1 MSTALMENPRRRY
14 ARIGAMVRYGRLA
27 VLAAIYLVVAH
38 LIPPPAPV
46 TPQGW
51 RLFAIFLAVIA
62 GQMLQPISSAAIVL
76 LGLAAMVANGTPMRE
91 ALGGYAEPSVWLVFT
106 AMVMARVLMD
116 TGAARRIALVFVR
129 QFGARALGVGYALV
143 LTDIT
148 LAGGVPSITAR
159 SGGMVMPVGKAI
171 AELFDSRPGPTA
183 TRLGR
188 YLFASMYQ
196 GSAVACA
203 MFLTGQASNLL
214 GAGLAMKLANID
226 VTWSSWFTAAI
237 LPGLASSLMVP
248 WLVHRLVPPEV
259 TSTPEAAEFGRREI
273 ARLGPLGRSESLALA
288 VFASVGLLWLTSGW
302 HRLDVTLVSLLG
314 LAVLLLTKTLP
325 WDTITGE
332 RPAWDV
338 FIWYGG
344 LLKMGELLNAT
355 GMTKVFAE
363 SVGGTFVGLPWML
376 VLMLTLVIYFYAHY
390 FFASITAHL
399 LAMFPP
405 FLILMTSVGVPPL
418 LAVYSLLCLAN
429 LTAGLTHYGTTTG
442 PILYSQNYVTFREWW
457 RVGFIVSMANL
468 AIWLTIGFG
477 WWKWLGY
484 W

>member
-1 MSTALMENPRRRY
+1 
-14 ARIGAMVRYGRLA
+14 MVRYGRLA
-27 VLAAIYLVVAH
+27 VLVALYLVVAH
-38 LIPPPAPV
+38 LIPPPAAV

-51 RLFAIFLAVIA
+51 RLFAIFIAVIA
-62 GQMLQPISSAAIVL
+62 GQMLQPISSAAVVL

-116 TGAARRIALVFVR
+116 TGAARRIALLFVR
-129 QFGARALGVGYALV
+129 KFGRRSIGIGYALV

-159 SGGMVMPVGKAI
+159 SAGMVMPIGKAI
-171 AELFDSRPGPTA
+171 AELFGSLPGPTA
-183 TRLGR
+183 PRLGR

-214 GAGLAMKLANID
+214 GAGLALKLANID
-226 VTWSSWFTAAI
+226 ITWSGWFVAAI
-237 LPGLASSLMVP
+237 VPGLASSLMVP

-259 TSTPEAAEFGRREI
+259 TSTPEAAEFARGELL
-273 ARLGPLGRSESLALA
+273 RLGPVVRKEAIALG
-288 VFASVGLLWLTSGW
+288 VFASVGLLWLTSGV
-302 HRLDVTLVSLLG
+302 HRLDVTLVSLMG
-314 LAVLLLTKTLP
+314 LSVLLLTKTLS
-325 WDTITGE
+325 WDTMTAEKSG
-332 RPAWDV
+332 WDV

-344 LLKMGELLNAT
+344 LLKMGELLNGT
-355 GMTKVFAE
+355 GVTKVFAE
-363 SVGGTFVGLPWML
+363 MVGGTFLGLPWMA
-376 VLMLTLVIYFYAHY
+376 VLLLTLIVYFYAHY
-390 FFASITAHL
+390 FFASITAHM

-418 LAVYSLLCLAN
+418 LAVYSLMCLAN

-457 RVGFIVSMANL
+457 RVGFVVSSVNL
-468 AIWLTIGFG
+468 VIWLTIGFA
-477 WWKWLGY
+477 WWKTLGF